1 MHKGE
6 LHAFALNLYESAKQ
20 SLARD
25 GSVLPTKTLLLA
37 DDKKVCIAVPEGLNS
52 PVADAVADAVKTFA
66 PKAVGSAS
74 EAWVAPE
81 HAHVRASEHPNRV
94 EAIVVS
100 VQSKDGS
107 WCLVAT
113 FDRDEHGA
121 PRSPSA
127 PVASW
132 NPESEGVYGNLC
144 V

>member
-25 GSVLPTKTLLLA
+25 GSVLPTKILLLA
-37 DDKKVCIAVPEGLNS
+37 DDTKMCIVMPEGLNS

-107 WCLVAT
+107 LCLVAT

-127 PVASW
+127 PVVSW

>member
-6 LHAFALNLYESAKQ
+6 LHAFALNLYDSAKQ

-25 GSVLPTKTLLLA
+25 GSVWPTRILLLA
-37 DDKKVCIAVPEGLNS
+37 DDTKMCIVVPEGLNS

-94 EAIVVS
+94 
-100 VQSKDGS
+100 
-107 WCLVAT
+107 
-113 FDRDEHGA
+113 
-121 PRSPSA
+121 
-127 PVASW
+127 
-132 NPESEGVYGNLC
+132 
-144 V
+144 